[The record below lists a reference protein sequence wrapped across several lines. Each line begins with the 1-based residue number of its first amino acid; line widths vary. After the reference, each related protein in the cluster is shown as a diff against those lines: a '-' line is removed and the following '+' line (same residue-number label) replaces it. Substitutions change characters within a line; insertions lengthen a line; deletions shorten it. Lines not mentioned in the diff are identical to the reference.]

1 MAEIKWWGNRAKA
14 HGQHTSGVCQLDWG
28 PRGLLQLLRVRR
40 PAWVKGVRLGR
51 GSGAGRRGLSKS
63 KEQHMQSWQEQALR
77 GNGRRQCDGNMEN
90 GAVCVE
96 EMGCE

>member
-1 MAEIKWWGNRAKA
+1 M
-14 HGQHTSGVCQLDWG
+14 
-28 PRGLLQLLRVRR
+28 
-40 PAWVKGVRLGR
+40 KGVRVGR
-51 GSGAGRRGLSKS
+51 GFGAGRRGLFKR

-90 GAVCVE
+90 GAACVD